1 MRVMVIV
8 KATQSSETGQLPSEE
23 LLTEMGRFNEELVN
37 AGIMKM
43 GEGLKP
49 TSAAK
54 RVRFEGQQRIV
65 TDGPF
70 AATNELVAGY
80 WIWEVASMHDAVEWV
95 KKCPNPMPETSEIEI
110 RPIYEMSDFAESDP
124 KGEVAAQE
132 SRLTRE
138 IAMQGASV
146 APYLFFGG
154 RCEEAMAFYERA
166 IGARV
171 VMKMRFDESPH
182 PTPPGM
188 LAPGFETK
196 IMHAT
201 LAIGAMNV
209 MVSDGCDERSHFDGF
224 RLALT
229 LPTDEACRAAFDGL
243 AEEGKVEMPLT
254 PTFWSPLYGM
264 LTDRF
269 GVEWMVMAKGPDA

>member
-8 KATQSSETGQLPSEE
+8 KATKSSETGQLPSEE
-23 LLTEMGRFNEELVN
+23 LLTEMGNFNEQLVK
-37 AGIMKM
+37 AGIMKA
-43 GEGLKP
+43 GDGLKP
-49 TSAAK
+49 TSFAK
-54 RVRFEGQQRIV
+54 RVRFDGQHRTV

-80 WIWEVASMHDAVEWV
+80 WIWEVASMDEALEWV
-95 KKCPNPMPETSEIEI
+95 KKCPNPMPEASEIEI
-110 RPIYEMSDFAESDP
+110 RPMYEMSDFAESDP

-132 SRLTRE
+132 SQWTRE
-138 IAMQGASV
+138 IAMQGAALV
-146 APYLFFGG
+146 PYLFFGG
-154 RCEEAMAFYERA
+154 RCEEAIAFYERA
-166 IGARV
+166 IGARL

-182 PTPPGM
+182 PAPPGM

-201 LAIGAMNV
+201 LAIGALTL
-209 MVSDGCDERSHFDGF
+209 MVSDGCDARSHFEGF

-229 LPTDEACRAAFDGL
+229 LPTDEACRLAFDGL
-243 AEEGKVEMPLT
+243 AEGGKVEMPLT